1 MGEMAEKERKIERIL
16 YHENKDDLYADDEIT
31 FESEIECREHE
42 RKVKQEI
49 LQNMKDLDLY
59 LCKKYFPE
67 LEINAEPELFQASM
81 WLQTDISE
89 IMVSFPESKDEIIST
104 IKANPYGDKILQ
116 DYLNFDKL
124 ERNVEIRN
132 DFLAALKSVKRGS
145 ELSGPLDWSFS
156 KRDLTEL
163 AKLHKANKCRKKI
176 EDLLT
181 DCNFHYE
188 SAKFKRKI
196 IQNF

>member
-1 MGEMAEKERKIERIL
+1 MRTKMIYI
-16 YHENKDDLYADDEIT
+16 ADDEIT

-145 ELSGPLDWSFS
+145 ELSGPLGWSFS

-188 SAKFKRKI
+188 SAKFHNKDYTEFL
-196 IQNF
+196 N

>member
-1 MGEMAEKERKIERIL
+1 MRTKMIYI
-16 YHENKDDLYADDEIT
+16 ADDEIT

-104 IKANPYGDKILQ
+104 IKANPDVY
-116 DYLNFDKL
+116 
-124 ERNVEIRN
+124 
-132 DFLAALKSVKRGS
+132 KRQ
-145 ELSGPLDWSFS
+145 
-156 KRDLTEL
+156 
-163 AKLHKANKCRKKI
+163 A
-176 EDLLT
+176 
-181 DCNFHYE
+181 Y
-188 SAKFKRKI
+188 
-196 IQNF
+196 

>member
-1 MGEMAEKERKIERIL
+1 MRTKMIYI
-16 YHENKDDLYADDEIT
+16 ADDEIT

-116 DYLNFDKL
+116 DYLNFDK
-124 ERNVEIRN
+124 
-132 DFLAALKSVKRGS
+132 FLAALKSVKRGS

-188 SAKFKRKI
+188 SAKFHNKDYTEFL
-196 IQNF
+196 N

>member
-1 MGEMAEKERKIERIL
+1 MRTKMIYI
-16 YHENKDDLYADDEIT
+16 ADDEIT

-59 LCKKYFPE
+59 LCK
-67 LEINAEPELFQASM
+67 
-81 WLQTDISE
+81 
-89 IMVSFPESKDEIIST
+89 
-104 IKANPYGDKILQ
+104 KANPYGDKILQ

-188 SAKFKRKI
+188 SAKFHNKDYTEFL
-196 IQNF
+196 N

>member
-1 MGEMAEKERKIERIL
+1 MRSLNYSRL
-16 YHENKDDLYADDEIT
+16 
-31 FESEIECREHE
+31 
-42 RKVKQEI
+42 
-49 LQNMKDLDLY
+49 
-59 LCKKYFPE
+59 
-67 LEINAEPELFQASM
+67 
-81 WLQTDISE
+81 
-89 IMVSFPESKDEIIST
+89 SFPESKDEIIST

-188 SAKFKRKI
+188 SAKFHNKDYTEFL
-196 IQNF
+196 N

>member
-1 MGEMAEKERKIERIL
+1 MRTKMLYIAEDGIS
-16 YHENKDDLYADDEIT
+16 
-31 FESEIECREHE
+31 FESEIECRVHE

-59 LCKKYFPE
+59 LWKKYFPE
-67 LEINAEPELFQASM
+67 SEINAEPELYQASM
-81 WLQTDISE
+81 WLQTDIAE

-124 ERNVEIRN
+124 KRRVEIRK
-132 DFLAALKSVKRGS
+132 DFLTALKSVKRGS
-145 ELSGPLDWSFS
+145 ELSGLLEWSFS
-156 KRDLTEL
+156 NKDLTEL
-163 AKLHKANKCRKKI
+163 AKLHKANKCRRKI

-188 SAKFKRKI
+188 CSKFHDKDYTEFL
-196 IQNF
+196 N

>member
-1 MGEMAEKERKIERIL
+1 MRTKMIYI
-16 YHENKDDLYADDEIT
+16 ADDEIT
-31 FESEIECREHE
+31 FESEIECRVHE

-59 LCKKYFPE
+59 LWKKYFPE
-67 LEINAEPELFQASM
+67 SEINAEPELYQASM
-81 WLQTDISE
+81 WLQTDIAE

-145 ELSGPLDWSFS
+145 ELSGLLEWSFS
-156 KRDLTEL
+156 NKDLTEL

-188 SAKFKRKI
+188 SAKFHNKDYTEFL
-196 IQNF
+196 N